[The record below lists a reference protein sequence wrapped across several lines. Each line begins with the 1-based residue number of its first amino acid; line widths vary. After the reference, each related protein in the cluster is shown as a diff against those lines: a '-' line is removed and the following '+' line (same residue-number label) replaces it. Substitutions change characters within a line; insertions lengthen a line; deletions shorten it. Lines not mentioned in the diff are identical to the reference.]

1 MQHDIIVTSRVVN
14 IKFWPSGRRPKEMF
28 DGVVERDGKIM
39 KRFTEITKKEA
50 YEK

>member
-1 MQHDIIVTSRVVN
+1 MLQVLFGDHKVWV
-14 IKFWPSGRRPKEMF
+14 RPKEMF

-50 YEK
+50 YKK